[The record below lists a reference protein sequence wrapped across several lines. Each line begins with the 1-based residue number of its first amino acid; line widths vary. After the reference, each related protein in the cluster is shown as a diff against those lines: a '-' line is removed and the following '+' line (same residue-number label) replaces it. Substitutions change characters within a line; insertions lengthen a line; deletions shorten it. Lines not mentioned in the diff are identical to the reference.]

1 MDLFS
6 MRSANYPS
14 EKMRSNGE
22 VEESQENLE
31 ILIISM
37 WGVIIDLVT
46 EENHMEKFHPMI
58 GL

>member
-1 MDLFS
+1 